1 MEARRISK
9 ARLVVVCLSL
19 VAVIGAMALLS
30 QAGMIVPDT
39 APAITGEAAS
49 YPVSA
54 DGYTHGSN
62 IGRTAS
68 DTSTSVTTADAFI
81 TALNK
86 NQDINLRNSI
96 TLSDTQAFSHT
107 GTYSATIYGN
117 GYTVTLT
124 GKQTSATGLTGNIA
138 NGSNIGGLVSTLTGK
153 VYDLNIALKSGT
165 SASYINVSGEKSMRL
180 GLIAGVITD
189 GGTVEN
195 CTVTIPSGS
204 VLAALSATGA
214 GESDGANTGAVAGNC
229 NGSMT
234 IKNVT
239 VTNNGKIIGALG
251 TSFTSLAYR
260 LGSGTAAMF
269 VAFIW
274 NDRTTYTQTMDN
286 LVAKGNGTIEGWCC
300 SVLGMTYASAKAI
313 TITNYYNQFTGTYSY
328 GSTSGG
334 IFGTGST
341 PLVSYT
347 LFKWKGSD
355 DSSKIVNYYNGPNT
369 DETKM
374 VTGFYAVPDASVEVN
389 TSEYTV
395 GFDPKASKVASSL
408 VVVKSGVVG
417 GERYVATIA
426 NVKATPYV
434 YTNNYAFSSDGR
446 TVIFRNLST
455 TASDWRDSNGNFAC
469 TINITKKTVDVTPVA
484 DVNKWESSYCT
495 TPVET
500 GAVANNG
507 EELERMIAQNV
518 PEIYLAD
525 DITDFVGFNTA
536 TYSGT
541 IYGNGHT
548 VYIVDGNANTTETVG
563 GLFGTLTGTIENV
576 RIVLYTSYTRSV
588 TSNKLATGLIAGSI
602 AGGTVDNVYVY
613 IPDGVTFGV
622 TGGGYEGYV
631 GAVAGVADG
640 TSYTIKNTTVDIDG
654 KMHLDGTYVY
664 MAGFVGKSA
673 TGSSAAT
680 ATYTNNILK
689 GDGSYSS
696 NTSNGT
702 EPIYLAATTVLF
714 QAGTGN
720 QQSTMNIDGFI
731 NAFKGG
737 TTNLKGGYSMYGV
750 LTKNDNGKTMIKWT
764 NNVSNVYDYDS
775 PWADINNK
783 GTEATGNNYIDVS
796 EKRATVSTTVES
808 STIKVTPYFP
818 AGDTDNLVLVA
829 GDGEESVPNLEYG
842 DCSSKADENN
852 ENYKVVTILKTA
864 ITAKS
869 TVTLTEALAYAE
881 KIEDL
886 NQWEHGYVADP
897 IAENEIP
904 SNYVGV
910 SSASGLKTA
919 IDNNSN
925 IVLTSDI
932 RNFRGFTHTK
942 EYSGILDGNGHT
954 VYIVAAGTAG
964 AQNVGGLVSVL
975 TGTIMNLRVVIA
987 SSVTLENSATFYAG
1001 GIAGKI
1007 KGSSAVVNNCAVIIK
1022 EGVTFKAAA
1031 STSGVGAIGGVAGGI
1046 SDSGTVVNIKNT
1058 TVELRGS
1065 DSALEISANYSFI
1078 GGMVGHINAGSLT
1091 FTNVIFKGTGA
1102 LNGTASGGEGVF
1114 TAGIGTIGG
1123 GASSVTLDG
1132 MITSFNGSV
1141 TTNKNFYC
1149 VAFVRNGSG
1158 SISPTV
1164 SNVYSHGAY
1173 RKNFGEDVYP
1183 SGTTAYEV
1191 TTTVT
1196 AISAA
1201 VKGESTPVTPY
1212 FPASDKEGKLYLVAG
1227 DGITPAGV
1235 VVYGTAPS
1243 TFAGDNDEYSE
1254 IKIVKTTITAGT
1266 TVTLTRPRVSAP
1278 TLTDDSKSLVYNG
1291 AGHTVN
1297 VNELTAGAGTI
1308 TLKEDQYTLTFAAVS
1323 EGALLDEYG
1332 KPLNAGI
1339 YSLTITLIGY
1349 FFETGGN
1356 TYDLEVIV
1364 GQLSVNVEID
1374 KQSKLYG
1381 EGDPKFTYSAS
1392 GVLEGDTLDITIYRN
1407 DPEANRN
1414 VGKYTINGT
1423 DNDTNY
1429 AVNFTNGGEE
1439 LFTIYPRPVIVTP
1452 LSGQGTIY
1460 GESDTGDLEYE
1471 VSGGAGTTDSALIGS
1486 DVLSGKL
1493 GREEGSDARSYA
1505 INLGTLTSENNS
1517 NYEITLASTTVYYVI
1532 SPRPLKYSVTLSGMQ
1547 SNEDGY
1553 FIYYGDFKNSM
1564 VTISPVTGN
1573 GYYAV
1578 VTDETVTVSAKFEK
1592 DGNDIAEVKDV
1603 GAYSVIGITAV
1614 FDAASGAKESNYTV
1628 TFAEEASFSVLP
1640 GQVTVNIDD
1649 KTKTYGDAAPAFTF
1663 TLSEGSEL
1671 AYGEEKDVLGVT
1683 LELKDGDGVNFGEYT
1698 ITGNW
1703 NNNPNYDVTFVDG
1716 KLTVNK
1722 RAITVTLKQNFSSV
1736 YGEPI
1741 VAPDISAITL
1751 TNGTLAGSLPVHN
1764 NLTEAGFSVTFNDN
1778 IKNAATYRGYISAEC
1793 ENVNYEVTWTE
1804 GRYTADYIVTQRPVK
1819 YVITVQNM
1827 HEGNYL
1833 YYGEFVESTHV
1844 TVRGPVTEADFYDDV
1859 ADGDSITV
1867 TPFYTYT
1874 SPSGTQTLADISAK
1888 VKNVGTYTVSGA
1900 ITYGTDTLESNYS
1913 VTVTVTPSQSFRI
1926 DKRHVTITIGN
1937 YTKVYGNKDPVF
1949 DWSIS
1954 DGETVYGEDAHEVID
1969 YSLSRDQGE
1978 NKGTYEIRAVMISSV
1993 NYDVAVVK
2001 GTLTVEPKPVTVTI
2015 TSATKTYGEADPDFK
2030 WTHTELANYEG
2041 TSVLGFTVTRAPGND
2056 VGEYA
2061 LGGTATNANYSVTVE
2076 KGSTLTINKLAVS
2089 FAVTNAQL
2097 PYNAY
2102 TVDNLPEPAGLGAD
2116 AQVSG
2121 TLPYGD
2127 RVSVTFTYNTDRME
2141 IVSLIAGDYLCIN
2154 TTVSF
2159 VKEDGSDANGNY
2171 TYSPITVI
2179 LKVVRSGLNV
2189 DLSEYA
2195 SEYNFDPASRIIL
2208 SLDGVRVKTQSG
2220 NIISAK
2226 LKAKITSSDGS
2237 TAYFTS
2243 DDNGK
2248 NIVISYVP
2256 SVSKSDKHVSLKF
2269 IVTASASGYDDST
2282 GEKIFT
2288 LNKADYDL
2296 NGITF
2301 ADKAAGYNGEA
2312 HEIAYTGTLPA
2323 GLTAEVTH
2331 TGDNVNYTEEGATY
2345 TLTFDLTGQE
2355 AGGTV
2360 YYSYNL
2366 PESRTAKLTIKRAS
2380 VVITVYPQTA
2390 VYDKTVPVPS
2400 AEEGKDYIITEG
2412 EIFGSDDLGI
2422 TLAITDADYAVGVY
2436 DLILSINN
2444 TNYILSANS
2453 STFSI
2458 KKRVVY
2464 VKLTD
2469 EYFLKTYG
2477 DADPDWNNAV
2487 SAVTVYPSG
2496 AETGMGLAGD
2506 DAVTAINIESVKRV
2520 AGENAAEYTVTVN
2533 CGESNYDVRSDLLSK
2548 FIIAPREITL
2558 ILDKSAF
2565 KSVYGEEMVMPS
2577 ADVHLSLKAGSALV
2591 GAEAGKNLSEAGFTV
2606 SFTGEFAA
2614 GGIAGYYGAGT
2625 YKDVVEA
2632 VASNGNYSAIFEGG
2646 SVADYTVTKR
2656 PVWITVTPVTV
2667 EYGDSGELK
2676 FKLSEIQPEKGGLA
2690 RDEAADDI
2698 GITLTREGGDRPNV
2712 GRYNIDCIV
2721 KENSNYDVSVMNSP
2735 EVVYEVTA
2743 REIKIII
2750 NDAEKTYDGKT
2761 PPVFTWEMAEGYT
2774 MAYKEDVSVLGV
2786 ALALEEGNGVNAGT
2800 YTISGTSSAGTNY
2813 LVVFENATFTVHKK
2827 QAVIDVSGVK
2837 VEYVYTGEPFRITEG
2852 ATHNNT
2858 DVESATSQLKYPD
2871 KEFLN
2876 VSDSNKYKITI
2887 GETDNFL
2894 AAEAT
2899 ITVTIAKATVVF
2911 DWSGVNGEYVYNGRE
2926 QTVTGVTINISDGT
2940 EIIYS
2945 NNTFT
2950 DVPAEGVLEVTVT
2963 VAENDNIL
2971 EASETRKVTVSRATI
2986 DMSGVSFD
2994 SAEYIFDATEKTV
3007 MVSGTLPWGIEGVNY
3022 AGNALTEV
3030 GTTEAVAKFVYNA
3043 NNFNTVENMVATLT
3057 VTPRPV
3063 AIEIT
3068 SASKV
3073 FGDEDPAYDFALA
3086 AEQPYEGTDTV
3097 ISLRP
3102 LDISIVRNEGENVGE
3117 YKLTATGNDSCYILE
3132 IAEEGVFTIVPREI
3146 VFAVSGTF
3154 ASEYDGKAKEVNVNE
3169 ALTVAGGSLAPVHAD
3184 IAAAG
3189 AVSVSFAEGVSITN
3203 AGLYE
3208 NAVILTLIGGNYAA
3222 TFEGTTENVV
3232 TADYT
3237 VTRRELTVKL
3247 LDQRLLKEESIDQ
3260 NAYEI
3265 TAGALV
3271 KGDTL
3276 GITILKGNELGVD
3289 RYELISEYANLNYD
3303 ITFETGTLVYAV
3315 RAVITAAEPEDFLY
3329 TGEPF
3334 SLDVTINS
3342 TAALVFYVNG
3352 EYSANSFVE
3361 PGHYVVTISASADD
3375 TYREPL
3381 NVTVI
3386 FNILAPEIK
3395 HEADGAEISV
3405 STDTGFY
3412 PEDSFEIIREQGRE
3426 NSTIAEM
3433 ISGEYTIVDGYV
3445 LNVSTEGGT
3454 VSLGDYLKNN
3464 YAGEEHVV
3472 RIKVPEQYAS
3482 DETVE
3487 CVIIRGGEASMETL
3501 DVRDGYI
3508 EITAADVEAV
3518 AFIAERE
3525 TLMAVI
3531 IIAAVMSA
3539 LLLAAIGYFI
3549 FRNKA
3554 Y

>member
-1 MEARRISK
+1 MKARRISR
-9 ARLVVVCLSL
+9 ARLAVVCLSL

-30 QAGMIVPDT
+30 QTGMIVPDT

-62 IGRTAS
+62 IGRAAS
-68 DTSTSVTTADAFI
+68 GTSVSTADAFM
-81 TALNK
+81 TALNG
-86 NQDINLRNSI
+86 NQSINLQSDI
-96 TLSDTQAFSHT
+96 TLSNTQAFSHS

-117 GYTVTLT
+117 GHTVTLT
-124 GKQTSATGLTGNIA
+124 GKQSTTSGITGNIA

-153 VYDLNIALKSGT
+153 VYDLNVELKSGT
-165 SASYINVSGEKSMRL
+165 SASYINVSGGKSMRL

-214 GESDGANTGAVAGNC
+214 DESDGANTGAIAGNC

-274 NDRTTYTQTMDN
+274 NDRTSYTQTMDN

-300 SVLGMTYASAKAI
+300 SALGMTYASAKAI

-426 NVKATPYV
+426 NVKSTPYV
-434 YTNNYAFSSDGR
+434 YPNNYAFSADGG

-455 TASDWRDSNGNFAC
+455 TASDWRNSNGNFAC

-518 PEIYLAD
+518 SEIYLAD

-548 VYIVDGNANTTETVG
+548 VYIVDGNANTTQTVG
-563 GLFGTLTGTIENV
+563 GLTGTLTGTV
-576 RIVLYTSYTRSV
+576 KDLRVVLYVSYERTAS
-588 TSNKLATGLIAGSI
+588 SNKLATGIIAGSLN
-602 AGGTVDNVYVY
+602 GGTVDNVYVY

-622 TGGGYEGYV
+622 KGSQEGYV

-783 GTEATGNNYIDVS
+783 GTDATGNNYIDVS

-808 STIKVTPYFP
+808 STVRVTPYFP

-829 GDGEESVPNLEYG
+829 GNGTETVPKLEYG
-842 DCSSKADENN
+842 EYESKEDG
-852 ENYKVVTILKTA
+852 NYKVVTIPKTA

-869 TVTLTEALAYAE
+869 TVTLTEVITPATP
-881 KIEDL
+881 IDDL
-886 NQWEHGYVADP
+886 NQWEHGYV
-897 IAENEIP
+897 
-904 SNYVGV
+904 
-910 SSASGLKTA
+910 SGTGSTGTA
-919 IDNNSN
+919 VAKGSELVKAINAGGD
-925 IVLTSDI
+925 IYLTGDI
-932 RNFRGFTHTK
+932 RDFVGFSHTK
-942 EYSGILDGNGHT
+942 TYSGTLDGNGHT
-954 VYIVAAGTAG
+954 IYIVKARAASG
-964 AQNVGGLVSVL
+964 NNIGGLVSTL
-975 TGTIMNLRVVIA
+975 SGTIKNVRIVVMA
-987 SSVTLENSATFYAG
+987 GVDLPSTGYVGAVAGALSGDAQVNNVSVIINSGVSLISTKSGDNVGGAG
-1001 GIAGKI
+1001 GIAGGLI
-1007 KGSSAVVNNCAVIIK
+1007 
-1022 EGVTFKAAA
+1022 
-1031 STSGVGAIGGVAGGI
+1031 SGA
-1046 SDSGTVVNIKNT
+1046 GTVTISNS
-1058 TVELRGS
+1058 TVELNGELN
-1065 DSALEISANYSFI
+1065 ATAKWTFI
-1078 GGMVGHINAGSLT
+1078 GGFVGHLNGGNIN
-1091 FTNVIFKGTGA
+1091 FTDVIFKGAGA
-1102 LNGTASGGEGVF
+1102 LNGTATGGEGVH
-1114 TAGIGTIGG
+1114 TAAVAVVGG
-1123 GASSVTLDG
+1123 GVKAVTLDG
-1132 MITSFNGSV
+1132 LINAFTGDKTSNKSAYAIT
-1141 TTNKNFYC
+1141 
-1149 VAFVRNGSG
+1149 FVRNGSSVVTP
-1158 SISPTV
+1158 SINHVYTYGGNFSNEGGMTYGTPVDV
-1164 SNVYSHGAY
+1164 SQVKSEI
-1173 RKNFGEDVYP
+1173 K
-1183 SGTTAYEV
+1183 
-1191 TTTVT
+1191 TTVDGET
-1196 AISAA
+1196 VPVAA
-1201 VKGESTPVTPY
+1201 Y
-1212 FPASDKEGKLYLVAG
+1212 FPASAGIDNLVLVAG
-1227 DGITPAGV
+1227 DGMTAAGTV
-1235 VVYGTAPS
+1235 MYGTAVIS
-1243 TFAGDNDEYSE
+1243 SVAGASGEYSV
-1254 IKIVKTTITAGT
+1254 ITIAKDDVSPKTTVI
-1266 TVTLTRPRVSAP
+1266 LTRPKVADP
-1278 TLTDDSKSLVYNG
+1278 TLTDDSESLVYNG
-1291 AGHTVN
+1291 AGQTVT
-1297 VNELTAGAGTI
+1297 VNELTAGDGTI
-1308 TLKEDQYTLTFAAVS
+1308 TLTEDQYTLTFAAVS
-1323 EGALLDEYG
+1323 EGALLDGDG
-1332 KPLNAGI
+1332 KPLNAGT
-1339 YSLTITLIGY
+1339 YTLTVTLKGY
-1349 FFETGGN
+1349 FFVSGGN
-1356 TYDLEVIV
+1356 TYDLEVTV

-1374 KQSKLYG
+1374 EQSKLYG
-1381 EGDPKFTYSAS
+1381 EDDPVLTFTVTGSLAQGDDREDL
-1392 GVLEGDTLDITIYRN
+1392 GVTLMRGEGDTVGTYAITGGS
-1407 DPEANRN
+1407 AS
-1414 VGKYTINGT
+1414 V
-1423 DNDTNY
+1423 NY
-1429 AVNFTNGGEE
+1429 AVNFTNGGEA
-1439 LFTIYPRPVIVTP
+1439 LFTIAPRPVIVTP

-1471 VSGGAGTTDSALIGS
+1471 VSGGAGTTGSALIGS

-1517 NYEITLASTTVYYVI
+1517 NYEITLASTPVYYVI

-1564 VTISPVTGN
+1564 VTISPVTGD

-1578 VTDETVTVSAKFEK
+1578 VAGETVTVSAKFKK

-1628 TFAEEASFSVLP
+1628 TFAEEAAFSVLP
-1640 GQVTVNIDD
+1640 GQVTVNIDN

-1663 TLSEGSEL
+1663 TFDETEL
-1671 AYGEEKDVLGVT
+1671 QYSDTKDALGVT
-1683 LELKDGDGVNFGEYT
+1683 LELKDGDDGVNFGEYT

-1703 NNNPNYDVTFVDG
+1703 NNPNYDVTFVDG

-1778 IKNAATYRGYISAEC
+1778 IEDAATYSGYISAEC

-1804 GRYTADYIVTQRPVK
+1804 GRYTADYIVTPRPVK

-1827 HEGNYL
+1827 REGNYL
-1833 YYGEFVESTHV
+1833 YYGEFDESRNISV
-1844 TVRGPVTEADFYDDV
+1844 TGPIEEDGFYLVV
-1859 ADGDSITV
+1859 ASESITV
-1867 TPFYTYT
+1867 KPSYSYTAPGGETQPF
-1874 SPSGTQTLADISAK
+1874 ADIIDA

-1937 YTKVYGNKDPVF
+1937 YTKVYGDKDPVF

-1954 DGETVYGEDAHEVID
+1954 DGETVYGEDAHEVIA

-2015 TSATKTYGEADPDFK
+2015 TSATKTYGEVDPEFK
-2030 WTHTELANYEG
+2030 WEHTELANYEG
-2041 TSVLGFTVTRAPGND
+2041 TSVLGFTVTREKGED
-2056 VGEYA
+2056 VKEGGYA
-2061 LGGTATNANYSVTVE
+2061 LSGKATNANYSVTVE
-2076 KGSTLTINKLAVS
+2076 KGSVLTIDKLAVS

-2097 PYNAY
+2097 PYNTY
-2102 TVDNLPEPAGLGAD
+2102 TVDTLPEPAGLGAD
-2116 AQVSG
+2116 AKVSG

-2127 RVSVTFTYNTDRME
+2127 KANVVFDYKIDAAT
-2141 IVSLIAGDYLCIN
+2141 IVSLIAGDYLYID

-2179 LKVVRSGLNV
+2179 LKVVSSGLNV
-2189 DLSEYA
+2189 DLSGYA
-2195 SEYNFDPASRIIL
+2195 SEYDFNPASGIIL
-2208 SLDGVRVKTQSG
+2208 SLDEVSVKTQSG
-2220 NIISAK
+2220 NIISAE
-2226 LKAKITSSDGS
+2226 LEAKITSADGS
-2237 TAYFTS
+2237 TEYFTP
-2243 DDNGK
+2243 DEKG

-2256 SVSKSDKHVSLKF
+2256 SVSKSDKYVSLKF

-2288 LNKADYDL
+2288 LNKANYDL
-2296 NGITF
+2296 KGIAFEDLTET
-2301 ADKAAGYNGEA
+2301 YNGEA

-2323 GLTAEVTH
+2323 GLTASVSYA
-2331 TGDNVNYTEEGATY
+2331 GDNVNYSGTDVTA

-2366 PESRTAKLTIKRAS
+2366 PESRTAKLTIERAS

-2458 KKRVVY
+2458 EKRVVY

-2506 DAVTAINIESVKRV
+2506 DAVTAINIESVSRV

-2533 CGESNYDVRSDLLSK
+2533 CGESNYDVRSDLLSQ
-2548 FIIAPREITL
+2548 FIIAPREITV
-2558 ILDKSAF
+2558 ILDKPAF
-2565 KSVYGEEMVMPS
+2565 VSVYGEALISPS
-2577 ADVHLSLKAGSALV
+2577 ADTHLKLKAGSALV
-2591 GAEAGKNLSEAGFTV
+2591 GDESGKKLSEAGFKV
-2606 SFTGEFAA
+2606 EFDGELAEGNVTG
-2614 GGIAGYYGAGT
+2614 GYYPAKT
-2625 YKDVVEA
+2625 YADA
-2632 VASNGNYSAIFEGG
+2632 VMATCSNGNYSVIFEGG

-2676 FKLSEIQPEKGGLA
+2676 FELSGIQPEKGGLA

-2698 GITLTREGGDRPNV
+2698 GITLTREGGDRPDV
-2712 GRYNIDCIV
+2712 GKYNIDCMV
-2721 KENSNYDVSVMNSP
+2721 EENSNYDVSVMNSP

-2800 YTISGTSSAGTNY
+2800 YTISGTSSALGNY
-2813 LVVFENATFTVHKK
+2813 VVIFENATFTVHKK
-2827 QAVIDVSGVK
+2827 QAVIDVGGV
-2837 VEYVYTGEPFRITEG
+2837 VTEYVYTGEPFRITEG

-2911 DWSGVNGEYVYNGRE
+2911 DWSGVNGEYVYNGSE

-2994 SAEYIFDATEKTV
+2994 SAEYIFDATEKALT
-3007 MVSGTLPWGIEGVNY
+3007 VSGTLPWGIEGVSY

-3030 GTTEAVAKFVYNA
+3030 GTTEAVAKFIYND
-3043 NNFNTVENMVATLT
+3043 NNFNTVENMTATLT
-3057 VTPRPV
+3057 ITPRPV

-3073 FGDEDPAYDFALA
+3073 FGDEDPVFGYALA
-3086 AEQPYEGTDTV
+3086 AEQLYEGTDTV

-3117 YKLTATGNDSCYILE
+3117 YKLTATGNDACYILE

-3184 IAAAG
+3184 IASSG
-3189 AVSVSFAEGVSITN
+3189 AVSVSVAEGVSIID
-3203 AGLYE
+3203 ADVYE
-3208 NAVILTLIGGNYAA
+3208 NAIVFTLIGGNYAA
-3222 TFEGTTENVV
+3222 SFEGVAESVM

-3342 TAALVFYVNG
+3342 TASLVFYVNG

-3361 PGHYVVTISASADD
+3361 PGHYVVTISAAADD

-3395 HEADGAEISV
+3395 HEEDGAEISV
-3405 STDTGFY
+3405 STETGFY
-3412 PEDSFEIIREQGRE
+3412 PEDSFDIIREQGRE

-3445 LNVSTEGGT
+3445 LNVSTGGET

-3501 DVRDGYI
+3501 DVKDGYI

>member
-1 MEARRISK
+1 MSNTGKSYGKKI
-9 ARLVVVCLSL
+9 VF
-19 VAVIGAMALLS
+19 AVITLALLCYLALAANVVAPINERETALAAATDGIVHGAVSS
-30 QAGMIVPDT
+30 QTTSGT
-39 APAITGEAAS
+39 AIANSTDFYNNIINGAQNGTYYLTS
-49 YPVSA
+49 DFTL
-54 DGYTHGSN
+54 DGSHMF
-62 IGRTAS
+62 RH
-68 DTSTSVTTADAFI
+68 TSTFSG
-81 TALNK
+81 
-86 NQDINLRNSI
+86 
-96 TLSDTQAFSHT
+96 TL
-107 GTYSATIYGN
+107 YGN
-117 GYTVTLT
+117 GHTITVLSGYNAARKAEKNGILFSQVSGTVRDLT
-124 GKQTSATGLTGNIA
+124 VVLG
-138 NGSNIGGLVSTLTGK
+138 NGSTEQRIDIGDGNTG
-153 VYDLNIALKSGT
+153 Y
-165 SASYINVSGEKSMRL
+165 Y
-180 GLIAGVITD
+180 GVITGALA
-189 GGTVEN
+189 GGTISNCRVVIQSNVVFHAATQSGGDQSVGIGGIAGEVWNSKSQILNCTVEN
-195 CTVTIPSGS
+195 YGAIDCTTYSGNYTTYNGRSGYAGHIAGIFWLSGS
-204 VLAALSATGA
+204 DTATLQNLIVRG
-214 GESDGANTGAVAGNC
+214 DGRIHANGVGVVGC
-229 NGSMT
+229 GSNGGR
-234 IKNVT
+234 
-239 VTNNGKIIGALG
+239 NGL
-251 TSFTSLAYR
+251 
-260 LGSGTAAMF
+260 
-269 VAFIW
+269 
-274 NDRTTYTQTMDN
+274 N
-286 LVAKGNGTIEGWCC
+286 
-300 SVLGMTYASAKAI
+300 
-313 TITNYYNQFTGTYSY
+313 ITNYLNDFSGSKADAAWSSDAIFFYSY
-328 GSTSGG
+328 GSNRTIYNYYSTSGA
-334 IFGTGST
+334 TST
-341 PLVSYT
+341 SWSWSDTDAAENGRLT
-347 LFKWKGSD
+347 LSSGYNIYFDATSD
-355 DSSKIVNYYNGPNT
+355 VNNAVAFVYNGS
-369 DETKM
+369 
-374 VTGFYAVPDASVEVN
+374 Y
-389 TSEYTV
+389 
-395 GFDPKASKVASSL
+395 
-408 VVVKSGVVG
+408 
-417 GERYVATIA
+417 
-426 NVKATPYV
+426 NV
-434 YTNNYAFSSDGR
+434 
-446 TVIFRNLST
+446 
-455 TASDWRDSNGNFAC
+455 
-469 TINITKKTVDVTPVA
+469 ITKKLYFQPANSSTKYYPAYRDGNTEVFKGLPSATSTYNATLGTFAFDTVEPPVGKL
-484 DVNKWESSYCT
+484 NKWESGYCT

-525 DITDFVGFNTA
+525 DITDFVGFNTE

-783 GTEATGNNYIDVS
+783 GTDATGNNYIDVS

-808 STIKVTPYFP
+808 STVRVTPYFP

-829 GDGEESVPNLEYG
+829 GNGTETVPKLEYG
-842 DCSSKADENN
+842 EYESKEDG
-852 ENYKVVTILKTA
+852 NYKVVTIPKTA

-869 TVTLTEALAYAE
+869 TVTLTEVITPATP
-881 KIEDL
+881 IDDL
-886 NQWEHGYVADP
+886 NQWEHGYV
-897 IAENEIP
+897 
-904 SNYVGV
+904 
-910 SSASGLKTA
+910 SGTGSTGTA
-919 IDNNSN
+919 VAKGSELVKAINAGGD
-925 IVLTSDI
+925 IYLTGDI
-932 RNFRGFTHTK
+932 RDFVGFSHTK
-942 EYSGILDGNGHT
+942 TYSGTLDGNGHT
-954 VYIVAAGTAG
+954 IYIVKARAASG
-964 AQNVGGLVSVL
+964 NNIGGLVSTL
-975 TGTIMNLRVVIA
+975 SGTIKNVRIVVMA
-987 SSVTLENSATFYAG
+987 GVDLPSTGYVGAVAGALSGDAQVNNVSVIINSGVSLISTKSGDNVGGAG
-1001 GIAGKI
+1001 GIAGGLI
-1007 KGSSAVVNNCAVIIK
+1007 
-1022 EGVTFKAAA
+1022 
-1031 STSGVGAIGGVAGGI
+1031 SGA
-1046 SDSGTVVNIKNT
+1046 GTVTISNS
-1058 TVELRGS
+1058 TVELNGELN
-1065 DSALEISANYSFI
+1065 ATAKWTFI
-1078 GGMVGHINAGSLT
+1078 GGFVGHLNGGNIN
-1091 FTNVIFKGTGA
+1091 FTDVIFKGAGA
-1102 LNGTASGGEGVF
+1102 LNGTAKGGEGVH
-1114 TAGIGTIGG
+1114 TAAVAVVGG
-1123 GASSVTLDG
+1123 GVKAVTLDG
-1132 MITSFNGSV
+1132 LINAFTGDKTSNKSAYAIT
-1141 TTNKNFYC
+1141 
-1149 VAFVRNGSG
+1149 FVRNGSSVVTP
-1158 SISPTV
+1158 SINHVYTYGGNFSNEGGMTYGTPVDV
-1164 SNVYSHGAY
+1164 SQVKSEI
-1173 RKNFGEDVYP
+1173 K
-1183 SGTTAYEV
+1183 
-1191 TTTVT
+1191 TTVD
-1196 AISAA
+1196 
-1201 VKGESTPVTPY
+1201 GETVPVIPY
-1212 FPASDKEGKLYLVAG
+1212 FPVSAGTGNLVLVAG
-1227 DGITPAGV
+1227 DGQTVAGILMYGNIVSTADEANGKYSVITIAKDDVSP
-1235 VVYGTAPS
+1235 
-1243 TFAGDNDEYSE
+1243 
-1254 IKIVKTTITAGT
+1254 KTTVI
-1266 TVTLTRPRVSAP
+1266 LTRPKVADP

-1291 AGHTVN
+1291 AGQTVT
-1297 VNELTAGAGTI
+1297 VNELTAGDGKI

-1323 EGALLDEYG
+1323 EGALLDGDG
-1332 KPLNAGI
+1332 KPLNAGT
-1339 YSLTITLIGY
+1339 YTLTVTLKGY
-1349 FFETGGN
+1349 FFVSGEN
-1356 TYDLEVIV
+1356 TYDLEVTV
-1364 GQLSVNVEID
+1364 GQLSVNVEIN

-1381 EGDPKFTYSAS
+1381 EDDPVLTFTVTGSLAQGDDREDLEVTLMR
-1392 GVLEGDTLDITIYRN
+1392 GEGDTVGTYAITG
-1407 DPEANRN
+1407 ESAS
-1414 VGKYTINGT
+1414 V
-1423 DNDTNY
+1423 NY
-1429 AVNFTNGGEE
+1429 KVNFTNGGKA
-1439 LFTIYPRPVIVTP
+1439 LFTIDPRPVIVTP

-1471 VSGGAGTTDSALIGS
+1471 VSGGAGTTGSALIGS

-1517 NYEITLASTTVYYVI
+1517 NYEITLSSTAVYYVI

-1564 VTISPVTGN
+1564 VTISPVTGD

-1578 VTDETVTVSAKFEK
+1578 VADETVTVSAKFEK

-1628 TFAEEASFSVLP
+1628 TFAEEAAFSVLP
-1640 GQVTVNIDD
+1640 GQVTVNIDN

-1671 AYGEEKDVLGVT
+1671 AYGEEEDVLGVT
-1683 LELKDGDGVNFGEYT
+1683 LELKDGDDGVNFGEYT

-1703 NNNPNYDVTFVDG
+1703 NNPNYDVTFVDG

-1778 IKNAATYRGYISAEC
+1778 IEDAATYSGYISAKC

-1804 GRYTADYIVTQRPVK
+1804 GRYTADYIVTPRPVK

-1844 TVRGPVTEADFYDDV
+1844 TVSGPVTEADFYDDV

-1937 YTKVYGNKDPVF
+1937 YTKVYGDKDPVF

-1954 DGETVYGEDAHEVID
+1954 DGETVYGEDAHDVIE

-2001 GTLTVEPKPVTVTI
+2001 GKLTVEPKPVTVTI
-2015 TSATKTYGEADPDFK
+2015 TSATKTYGEADPEFK

-2102 TVDNLPEPAGLGAD
+2102 TADNLPEPAGLGAD
-2116 AQVSG
+2116 AKVSG

-2127 RVSVTFTYNTDRME
+2127 KANVVFDYKIDAAT
-2141 IVSLIAGDYLCIN
+2141 IVSLIAGDYLYID

-2159 VKEDGSDANGNY
+2159 VKEDGSDASGNY

-2179 LKVVRSGLNV
+2179 LKVVSSGLNV
-2189 DLSEYA
+2189 DLSGYY
-2195 SEYNFDPASRIIL
+2195 SEYDFDPASGIIL
-2208 SLDGVRVKTQSG
+2208 SLDEVSVKTQSG
-2220 NIISAK
+2220 NIISAE
-2226 LKAKITSSDGS
+2226 LEAKITSSDGS
-2237 TAYFTS
+2237 TEYFTP
-2243 DDNGK
+2243 DEKG

-2256 SVSKSDKHVSLKF
+2256 SVSKSDKYVSLKF

-2288 LNKADYDL
+2288 LNKANYDL
-2296 NGITF
+2296 KGIAFEDLTET
-2301 ADKAAGYNGEA
+2301 YNGEA

-2323 GLTAEVTH
+2323 GLTASVSYA
-2331 TGDNVNYTEEGATY
+2331 GDNVNYSGRDVTA

-2366 PESRTAKLTIKRAS
+2366 PESRTAKLTIERAS

-2422 TLAITDADYAVGVY
+2422 TLAITDANYAVGDY

-2453 STFSI
+2453 SKFSI
-2458 KKRVVY
+2458 EKRVVY

-2469 EYFLKTYG
+2469 EYFFKTYG

-2506 DAVTAINIESVKRV
+2506 DAVTAINIESVSRV
-2520 AGENAAEYTVTVN
+2520 AGENAAAYTVTVN
-2533 CGESNYDVRSDLLSK
+2533 CGESNYDVRSDLLSR

-2690 RDEAADDI
+2690 RGEAADDI
-2698 GITLTREGGDRPNV
+2698 GITLTREGGDRPDV
-2712 GRYNIDCIV
+2712 GKYNIDCIV
-2721 KENSNYDVSVMNSP
+2721 EENSNYDVSVMNSP

-2800 YTISGTSSAGTNY
+2800 YTISGTAPTTGNY
-2813 LVVFENATFTVHKK
+2813 KVVFVNGTLTVKKK
-2827 QAVIDVSGVK
+2827 QASIDVSGV
-2837 VEYVYTGEPFRITEG
+2837 VTEYVYTGKTFRITEG

-2858 DVESATSQLKYPD
+2858 DVESETSQLKYPD

-2911 DWSGVNGEYVYNGRE
+2911 DWSGVNGEYVYNGSE

-2994 SAEYIFDATEKTV
+2994 SAEYIFDATEKALT
-3007 MVSGTLPWGIEGVNY
+3007 VSGTLPWGIEGVSY

-3030 GTTEAVAKFVYNA
+3030 GTTEAVAKFIYND
-3043 NNFNTVENMVATLT
+3043 NNFNTVENMTATLT
-3057 VTPRPV
+3057 IIPRTV
-3063 AIEIT
+3063 AVVLESGSKEFG
-3068 SASKV
+3068 SADPV
-3073 FGDEDPAYDFALA
+3073 FGYALA

-3117 YKLTATGNDSCYILE
+3117 YKLTATGNDACYILE

-3169 ALTVAGGSLAPVHAD
+3169 ALTVASGSLAPVHAD
-3184 IAAAG
+3184 IASSG
-3189 AVSVSFAEGVSITN
+3189 AVSVSVAEGVSIID
-3203 AGLYE
+3203 ADVYE
-3208 NAVILTLIGGNYAA
+3208 NAIVFSIIGGNYAA
-3222 TFEGTTENVV
+3222 SFEGVAESVM

-3237 VTRRELTVKL
+3237 VTRREITVKL

-3342 TAALVFYVNG
+3342 TASLVFYVNG

-3405 STDTGFY
+3405 STETGFY
-3412 PEDSFEIIREQGRE
+3412 PEDSFDIIREQGRE

-3464 YAGEEHVV
+3464 YAGEEYVV

-3501 DVRDGYI
+3501 DVKDGYI

>member
-1 MEARRISK
+1 MSNTGKSYGKKI
-9 ARLVVVCLSL
+9 VF
-19 VAVIGAMALLS
+19 AVITLALLCYLALAANVVAPINERETALAAATDGIVHGAVSS
-30 QAGMIVPDT
+30 QTTSGTAIANSTDFYNNIINGAQNGTYYLTSDFTLDGSHMFGHKSTFSGTLYGNGHTITVLSGYNAARKTEKNGILFSQVSGTVRDLTVVLGNGSTAQRIDIGDGNTGYYGVITGALAGGTISNCRVVIQSNVVFHAATQSSGTQNVGIGGIAGEVWNSASKILNCTVENYGAIDCTTYSGNYTTYNGRSGYAGHIAGIFWLSGSDT
-39 APAITGEAAS
+39 ATLQNIIVRGNGRIHANG
-49 YPVSA
+49 V
-54 DGYTHGSN
+54 GVVGCGSN
-62 IGRTAS
+62 GGYNDLDITNYLNDFSGSYEYNGAGAAWAS
-68 DTSTSVTTADAFI
+68 DAIFFYSSGSNRTIYNYYSTSGATSTSWSYSTDA
-81 TALNK
+81 AESGRL
-86 NQDINLRNSI
+86 
-96 TLSDTQAFSHT
+96 TLSSGYNIYFDATSDVNNAVAFVYNGSYDVIT
-107 GTYSATIYGN
+107 KKLYFQPANSSTKYYPAYRDGNTEVFKGLPSATSTYSAT
-117 GYTVTLT
+117 L
-124 GKQTSATGLTGNIA
+124 
-138 NGSNIGGLVSTLTGK
+138 
-153 VYDLNIALKSGT
+153 GT
-165 SASYINVSGEKSMRL
+165 FAF
-180 GLIAGVITD
+180 D
-189 GGTVEN
+189 TVEPP
-195 CTVTIPSGS
+195 V
-204 VLAALSATGA
+204 
-214 GESDGANTGAVAGNC
+214 
-229 NGSMT
+229 
-234 IKNVT
+234 
-239 VTNNGKIIGALG
+239 GKL
-251 TSFTSLAYR
+251 
-260 LGSGTAAMF
+260 
-269 VAFIW
+269 
-274 NDRTTYTQTMDN
+274 
-286 LVAKGNGTIEGWCC
+286 
-300 SVLGMTYASAKAI
+300 
-313 TITNYYNQFTGTYSY
+313 
-328 GSTSGG
+328 
-334 IFGTGST
+334 
-341 PLVSYT
+341 
-347 LFKWKGSD
+347 
-355 DSSKIVNYYNGPNT
+355 
-369 DETKM
+369 
-374 VTGFYAVPDASVEVN
+374 
-389 TSEYTV
+389 
-395 GFDPKASKVASSL
+395 
-408 VVVKSGVVG
+408 
-417 GERYVATIA
+417 
-426 NVKATPYV
+426 
-434 YTNNYAFSSDGR
+434 
-446 TVIFRNLST
+446 
-455 TASDWRDSNGNFAC
+455 
-469 TINITKKTVDVTPVA
+469 
-484 DVNKWESSYCT
+484 NKWESGYCT

-518 PEIYLAD
+518 SEIYLAD

-548 VYIVDGNANTTETVG
+548 VYIVDGNANTTQTVG
-563 GLFGTLTGTIENV
+563 GLTGTLTGTV
-576 RIVLYTSYTRSV
+576 KDLRVVLYVSYERTAS
-588 TSNKLATGLIAGSI
+588 SNKLATGIIAGSLN
-602 AGGTVDNVYVY
+602 GGTVDNVYVY

-622 TGGGYEGYV
+622 KGSQEGYV

-783 GTEATGNNYIDVS
+783 GTDATGNNYIDVS

-808 STIKVTPYFP
+808 STVRVTPYFP

-829 GDGEESVPNLEYG
+829 GNGTETVPKLEYG
-842 DCSSKADENN
+842 EYESKEDG
-852 ENYKVVTILKTA
+852 NYKVVTIPKTA

-869 TVTLTEALAYAE
+869 TVTLTEVITPATP
-881 KIEDL
+881 IDDL
-886 NQWEHGYVADP
+886 NQWEHGYV
-897 IAENEIP
+897 
-904 SNYVGV
+904 
-910 SSASGLKTA
+910 SGTGSTGTA
-919 IDNNSN
+919 VAKGSELVKAINAGGD
-925 IVLTSDI
+925 IYLTGDI
-932 RNFRGFTHTK
+932 RDFVGFSHTK
-942 EYSGILDGNGHT
+942 TYSGTLDGNGHT
-954 VYIVAAGTAG
+954 IYIVKARAASG
-964 AQNVGGLVSVL
+964 NNIGGLVSTL
-975 TGTIMNLRVVIA
+975 SGTIKNVRIVVMA
-987 SSVTLENSATFYAG
+987 GVDLPSTGYVGAVAGALSGDAQVNNVSVIINSGVSLISTKSGDNVGGAG
-1001 GIAGKI
+1001 GIAGGLI
-1007 KGSSAVVNNCAVIIK
+1007 
-1022 EGVTFKAAA
+1022 
-1031 STSGVGAIGGVAGGI
+1031 SGA
-1046 SDSGTVVNIKNT
+1046 GTVAISNS
-1058 TVELRGS
+1058 TVELNGELN
-1065 DSALEISANYSFI
+1065 ATAKWTFI
-1078 GGMVGHINAGSLT
+1078 GGFVGHLNGGNIN

-1102 LNGTASGGEGVF
+1102 LNGTAKGGEGVH
-1114 TAGIGTIGG
+1114 TAAVAVVGG
-1123 GASSVTLDG
+1123 GVKAVTLDG
-1132 MITSFNGSV
+1132 LINAFTGDKTSNKSAYAIT
-1141 TTNKNFYC
+1141 
-1149 VAFVRNGSG
+1149 FVRNGSNVATPTISHVYTYGGNFSNEG
-1158 SISPTV
+1158 SMD
-1164 SNVYSHGAY
+1164 
-1173 RKNFGEDVYP
+1173 FG
-1183 SGTTAYEV
+1183 
-1191 TTTVT
+1191 
-1196 AISAA
+1196 
-1201 VKGESTPVTPY
+1201 TPVDVSKIKAEIKTVVDGETVPVIPY
-1212 FPASDKEGKLYLVAG
+1212 FPVSAGTGNLVLVAG
-1227 DGITPAGV
+1227 DGQTVAGILMYGNIVSTADVANGKYSVITIAKDDVSPKA
-1235 VVYGTAPS
+1235 
-1243 TFAGDNDEYSE
+1243 
-1254 IKIVKTTITAGT
+1254 
-1266 TVTLTRPRVSAP
+1266 TVILTRPKVAAP

-1291 AGHTVN
+1291 AGQTVT
-1297 VNELTAGAGTI
+1297 VNELTAGDGKI

-1323 EGALLDEYG
+1323 EGALLDRDG
-1332 KPLNAGI
+1332 KPLNAGT
-1339 YSLTITLIGY
+1339 YTLTVTLKGY
-1349 FFETGGN
+1349 FFVSGGN
-1356 TYDLEVIV
+1356 TYDLEVTV
-1364 GQLSVNVEID
+1364 GQLSVNVEINE
-1374 KQSKLYG
+1374 QSKLYG
-1381 EGDPKFTYSAS
+1381 EDDPVLTFTVTGSLAQGDDREDLEVTLTREEGYTVGSYAITGGSAS
-1392 GVLEGDTLDITIYRN
+1392 V
-1407 DPEANRN
+1407 
-1414 VGKYTINGT
+1414 
-1423 DNDTNY
+1423 NY
-1429 AVNFTNGGEE
+1429 AVNFTNGGEA
-1439 LFTIYPRPVIVTP
+1439 LFTIDPRPVIVTP
-1452 LSGQGTIY
+1452 LSGQGHIY

-1471 VSGGAGTTDSALIGS
+1471 VSGGAGTTGSALIGS

-1493 GREEGSDARSYA
+1493 GREEGSDARNYA

-1517 NYEITLASTTVYYVI
+1517 NYGITLASTPVYYVI

-1564 VTISPVTGN
+1564 VTISPVTGD

-1578 VTDETVTVSAKFEK
+1578 VAGETVTVSAKFEK

-1628 TFAEEASFSVLP
+1628 TFAEEAAFSVLP

-1722 RAITVTLKQNFSSV
+1722 REITVTLKQNFSSV
-1736 YGEPI
+1736 YGEQI
-1741 VAPDISAITL
+1741 VAPDISAL
-1751 TNGTLAGSLPVHN
+1751 TLAGGSLAPKLPAHAN
-1764 NLTEAGFSVTFNDN
+1764 FTEADFSVTFNDN
-1778 IKNAATYRGYISAEC
+1778 IKNAATYRGYISAKC
-1793 ENVNYEVTWTE
+1793 ENDNYEVTWTE
-1804 GRYTADYIVTQRPVK
+1804 GRYTADYIVTPRPVK

-1827 HEGNYL
+1827 REGNYL
-1833 YYGEFVESTHV
+1833 YYGEFDKSANVKVS
-1844 TVRGPVTEADFYDDV
+1844 GPVTTEAGLYDV
-1859 ADGDSITV
+1859 ARGDSITV

-1874 SPSGTQTLADISAK
+1874 SPSGTQTLADISAE

-1900 ITYGTDTLESNYS
+1900 ITYGTDTLESNYD

-1937 YTKVYGNKDPVF
+1937 YTKVYGDKDPVF

-1954 DGETVYGEDAHEVID
+1954 DGETVYGEVAHDVID

-1993 NYDVAVVK
+1993 NYDVAVVE

-2015 TSATKTYGEADPDFK
+2015 TSATKTYGEADPEFK
-2030 WTHTELANYEG
+2030 WEHTELANYEG

-2061 LGGTATNANYSVTVE
+2061 LGGTATNANYDVTVE
-2076 KGSTLTINKLAVS
+2076 EGSTLTINKLAVS

-2102 TVDNLPEPAGLGAD
+2102 TADNLPEPAGLGAD
-2116 AQVSG
+2116 AKVSG

-2127 RVSVTFTYNTDRME
+2127 KANVVFDYNEKAAT
-2141 IVSLIAGDYLCIN
+2141 IVAQIAGDYFYID

-2179 LKVVRSGLNV
+2179 LKVVSSRLNV
-2189 DLSEYA
+2189 DLSGYA
-2195 SEYNFDPASRIIL
+2195 SEYYFDPASGIIL
-2208 SLDGVRVKTQSG
+2208 SLDKVIVKTQSG
-2220 NIISAK
+2220 NIISAEE
-2226 LKAKITSSDGS
+2226 LEELEAKITSADGS
-2237 TAYFTS
+2237 TAYFTP
-2243 DDNGK
+2243 DENG

-2256 SVSKSDKHVSLKF
+2256 SVSKSDKYVSLKF
-2269 IVTASASGYDDST
+2269 IVTASEKGYDDST

-2288 LNKADYDL
+2288 LNKANYDL
-2296 NGITF
+2296 TGIEFEDLTET
-2301 ADKAAGYNGEA
+2301 YNGEA

-2323 GLTAEVTH
+2323 GLTASVSYD
-2331 TGDNVNYTEEGATY
+2331 GDNVNYSGRDVTA

-2422 TLAITDADYAVGVY
+2422 TLAITDADYAVGDY

-2458 KKRVVY
+2458 EKRVVY

-2469 EYFLKTYG
+2469 EYFFKTYG

-2506 DAVTAINIESVKRV
+2506 DAVTAINIESVSRE

-2533 CGESNYDVRSDLLSK
+2533 CGESNYDVRSDLLSR
-2548 FIIAPREITL
+2548 FIIAPREITV
-2558 ILDKSAF
+2558 ILDKPAF
-2565 KSVYGEEMVMPS
+2565 VSVYGEALISPS
-2577 ADVHLSLKAGSALV
+2577 ADTHLKLKAGFALV
-2591 GAEAGKNLSEAGFTV
+2591 GDESGKKLSEAGFKV
-2606 SFTGEFAA
+2606 EFDGELAEGNVTG
-2614 GGIAGYYGAGT
+2614 GYYPAKT
-2625 YKDVVEA
+2625 YADA
-2632 VASNGNYSAIFEGG
+2632 VMATCSNGNYSVIFEGG

-2667 EYGDSGELK
+2667 EYGDSGELA

-2698 GITLTREGGDRPNV
+2698 GITLTREGGDRPDV
-2712 GRYNIDCIV
+2712 GKYNIDCIV
-2721 KENSNYDVSVMNSP
+2721 EENSNYEVSVMNSP

-2750 NDAEKTYDGKT
+2750 NDAEKTYGDET
-2761 PPVFTWEMAEGYT
+2761 PVFTWEMAEGYT

-2800 YTISGTSSAGTNY
+2800 YTISGTSSALGNY
-2813 LVVFENATFTVHKK
+2813 VVIFENATFTVHKK
-2827 QAVIDVSGVK
+2827 QAVIDVGGVK
-2837 VEYVYTGEPFRITEG
+2837 VEYVYTGSSFRITEG
-2852 ATHNNT
+2852 ASHNNT
-2858 DVESATSQLKYPD
+2858 DVESSTAQLKYPD
-2871 KEFLN
+2871 MDFLN
-2876 VSDSNKYKITI
+2876 VSDGGEYKITI
-2887 GETDNFL
+2887 GETQNFL

-2899 ITVTIAKATVVF
+2899 ITVTIEKATIVF
-2911 DWSGVNGEYVYNGRE
+2911 DWSGVNGEYVYNGSE

-2940 EIIYS
+2940 KIIYS

-2994 SAEYIFDATEKTV
+2994 SAEYIFDATEKALT
-3007 MVSGTLPWGIEGVNY
+3007 VSGTLPWGIEGVSY

-3030 GTTEAVAKFVYNA
+3030 GTTEAVAKFIYND
-3043 NNFNTVENMVATLT
+3043 NNFNTVENMTATLT
-3057 VTPRPV
+3057 ITPRPV
-3063 AIEIT
+3063 TIEIT

-3073 FGDEDPAYDFALA
+3073 YGDEDPAYDFALA

-3117 YKLTATGNDSCYILE
+3117 YKLTATGNDACYILE

-3169 ALTVAGGSLAPVHAD
+3169 ALTVASGSLAPAHAD
-3184 IAAAG
+3184 IAASG

-3208 NAVILTLIGGNYAA
+3208 NAVIFTLIGGNYAVA
-3222 TFEGTTENVV
+3222 FEGTTDNVV

-3342 TAALVFYVNG
+3342 TASLVFYVNG

-3361 PGHYVVTISASADD
+3361 PGHYVVTISAAADD

-3412 PEDSFEIIREQGRE
+3412 PEDSFDIIREQGRE

-3501 DVRDGYI
+3501 DVKDGYI

>member
-1 MEARRISK
+1 MSNTGKSYGKKIVFAVITLALLCYLALAASAVGSVSEFVENAEAAWDNTVAKSFASGDGSLSDPYVIKTAQQLAYFRNQVNAGNNYSGEYIVLGANIDLISASGTK
-9 ARLVVVCLSL
+9 QGFGTISEVKEHSSSSFSGTTFQGTFDGRYYEIKNLYWNGANYRGLFGHIGANGKVLNLTVSSVELIASGILNGTIAVVNEGTIDNCVVASGSIKSAGTAGGIAAYVGGGTITRCINYADVLPNGNVAVTSELPGQNDTRWLGRESGGVAGVVVKNSTIDQC
-19 VAVIGAMALLS
+19 AFYGVIRSASALGTAGGDRTGGIVGAL
-30 QAGMIVPDT
+30 D
-39 APAITGEAAS
+39 
-49 YPVSA
+49 
-54 DGYTHGSN
+54 
-62 IGRTAS
+62 
-68 DTSTSVTTADAFI
+68 
-81 TALNK
+81 
-86 NQDINLRNSI
+86 NS
-96 TLSDTQAFSHT
+96 
-107 GTYSATIYGN
+107 
-117 GYTVTLT
+117 TLT
-124 GKQTSATGLTGNIA
+124 NSYFIGEMYNTLDSTAQGGLTGEFYSPVTVRN
-138 NGSNIGGLVSTLTGK
+138 SYYQVTG
-153 VYDLNIALKSGT
+153 
-165 SASYINVSGEKSMRL
+165 
-180 GLIAGVITD
+180 
-189 GGTVEN
+189 
-195 CTVTIPSGS
+195 
-204 VLAALSATGA
+204 
-214 GESDGANTGAVAGNC
+214 GAVASALGWQQNQNESATQSGIYTSGSAASGALTSGVWTLASSKHGGYPYLKDTRLFDSYNISAADMGVTPGEVTSGYSNTSGTQLTTSNFLSSFRQAGDVGKDEKFYLSSDLTVTMNYAMSPHTCNFSGVLDGNGHTLTLNLDSSWREIVSGSNPY
-229 NGSMT
+229 NGILCSALSGGT
-234 IKNVT
+234 IKNLNIVVNASTLQTANNDCGGNAAVGLVAGNSTGGTIDNCNITINNLCLWGLSSNNGELALGGIFGFVGKNASGGTTTISNTEVNVNGNFKLQRQNSGGWSWISPMVGGLYGSHTLNITDSKVNVASGAAVT
-239 VTNNGKIIGALG
+239 YLTSGDVGSVSGGSGHYGGFVGETMSNCTLNISNSFYDFDGSYSSSKGGGTNGKIIGANQASVTASLQNIYYDTG
-251 TSFTSLAYR
+251 TS
-260 LGSGTAAMF
+260 
-269 VAFIW
+269 
-274 NDRTTYTQTMDN
+274 
-286 LVAKGNGTIEGWCC
+286 E
-300 SVLGMTYASAKAI
+300 
-313 TITNYYNQFTGTYSY
+313 
-328 GSTSGG
+328 
-334 IFGTGST
+334 
-341 PLVSYT
+341 
-347 LFKWKGSD
+347 
-355 DSSKIVNYYNGPNT
+355 
-369 DETKM
+369 
-374 VTGFYAVPDASVEVN
+374 ASV
-389 TSEYTV
+389 
-395 GFDPKASKVASSL
+395 
-408 VVVKSGVVG
+408 
-417 GERYVATIA
+417 
-426 NVKATPYV
+426 V
-434 YTNNYAFSSDGR
+434 Y
-446 TVIFRNLST
+446 
-455 TASDWRDSNGNFAC
+455 
-469 TINITKKTVDVTPVA
+469 
-484 DVNKWESSYCT
+484 
-495 TPVET
+495 
-500 GAVANNG
+500 
-507 EELERMIAQNV
+507 
-518 PEIYLAD
+518 
-525 DITDFVGFNTA
+525 
-536 TYSGT
+536 
-541 IYGNGHT
+541 
-548 VYIVDGNANTTETVG
+548 
-563 GLFGTLTGTIENV
+563 
-576 RIVLYTSYTRSV
+576 
-588 TSNKLATGLIAGSI
+588 
-602 AGGTVDNVYVY
+602 
-613 IPDGVTFGV
+613 
-622 TGGGYEGYV
+622 
-631 GAVAGVADG
+631 
-640 TSYTIKNTTVDIDG
+640 
-654 KMHLDGTYVY
+654 
-664 MAGFVGKSA
+664 
-673 TGSSAAT
+673 
-680 ATYTNNILK
+680 
-689 GDGSYSS
+689 
-696 NTSNGT
+696 
-702 EPIYLAATTVLF
+702 
-714 QAGTGN
+714 
-720 QQSTMNIDGFI
+720 
-731 NAFKGG
+731 
-737 TTNLKGGYSMYGV
+737 
-750 LTKNDNGKTMIKWT
+750 NDNG
-764 NNVSNVYDYDS
+764 
-775 PWADINNK
+775 
-783 GTEATGNNYIDVS
+783 
-796 EKRATVSTTVES
+796 
-808 STIKVTPYFP
+808 
-818 AGDTDNLVLVA
+818 
-829 GDGEESVPNLEYG
+829 
-842 DCSSKADENN
+842 
-852 ENYKVVTILKTA
+852 
-864 ITAKS
+864 
-869 TVTLTEALAYAE
+869 
-881 KIEDL
+881 
-886 NQWEHGYVADP
+886 
-897 IAENEIP
+897 
-904 SNYVGV
+904 
-910 SSASGLKTA
+910 
-919 IDNNSN
+919 
-925 IVLTSDI
+925 
-932 RNFRGFTHTK
+932 
-942 EYSGILDGNGHT
+942 
-954 VYIVAAGTAG
+954 
-964 AQNVGGLVSVL
+964 
-975 TGTIMNLRVVIA
+975 
-987 SSVTLENSATFYAG
+987 
-1001 GIAGKI
+1001 
-1007 KGSSAVVNNCAVIIK
+1007 
-1022 EGVTFKAAA
+1022 
-1031 STSGVGAIGGVAGGI
+1031 
-1046 SDSGTVVNIKNT
+1046 
-1058 TVELRGS
+1058 
-1065 DSALEISANYSFI
+1065 
-1078 GGMVGHINAGSLT
+1078 GSLDT
-1091 FTNVIFKGTGA
+1091 TGCKKVSA
-1102 LNGTASGGEGVF
+1102 F
-1114 TAGIGTIGG
+1114 
-1123 GASSVTLDG
+1123 D
-1132 MITSFNGSV
+1132 NGSV
-1141 TTNKNFYC
+1141 ALSGLFIDPKTPGMLYMQYTVDSDISYVRFGNFSDMDGVILSGGVSGMHIVRLSSALLQNATSGWQKNGGTLKDPWTDQTNE
-1149 VAFVRNGSG
+1149 VSG
-1158 SISPTV
+1158 LASGIIPAMQGINLNAGTQIGTWQGGTSISGFSSIPVQIYNSSGTLVWDSADGGDKAVSSVNGHLLPGDYYARFAYSPVYGGFFGSSGYAYNEYKKFSITKRDVAVSVADRSSVYGDLNVSSLSATANGVYTGGTQDSFNYTVTNGVTELRLNITISVNFGAARPTV
-1164 SNVYSHGAY
+1164 
-1173 RKNFGEDVYP
+1173 
-1183 SGTTAYEV
+1183 
-1191 TTTVT
+1191 
-1196 AISAA
+1196 
-1201 VKGESTPVTPY
+1201 
-1212 FPASDKEGKLYLVAG
+1212 G
-1227 DGITPAGV
+1227 D
-1235 VVYGTAPS
+1235 Y
-1243 TFAGDNDEYSE
+1243 
-1254 IKIVKTTITAGT
+1254 TI
-1266 TVTLTRPRVSAP
+1266 
-1278 TLTDDSKSLVYNG
+1278 
-1291 AGHTVN
+1291 TVN
-1297 VNELTAGAGTI
+1297 VAEVNSG
-1308 TLKEDQYTLTFAAVS
+1308 F
-1323 EGALLDEYG
+1323 
-1332 KPLNAGI
+1332 
-1339 YSLTITLIGY
+1339 
-1349 FFETGGN
+1349 
-1356 TYDLEVIV
+1356 YDLTVTNGTYAITERPVT
-1364 GQLSVNVEID
+1364 VEID
-1374 KQSKLYG
+1374 NKEKIYG
-1381 EGDPKFTYSAS
+1381 ENDPQFTYSAS
-1392 GVLEGDTLDITIYRN
+1392 GVLDGDTLNIVIYRD
-1407 DPEANRN
+1407 DPDANRN
-1414 VGKYTINGT
+1414 VGDYAIKGT
-1423 DNDTNY
+1423 DNDNNY
-1429 AVNFTNGGEE
+1429 SVTFTQGTLSILQRPVNVIINDHSKFYGEANPAFEWSYAEEQPSPVGGMAYRENAE
-1439 LFTIYPRPVIVTP
+1439 DVITVLTECMATTGSVVENYDITGTATSDNYSVTVEKGTLTVNPRPILITP
-1452 LSGQGTIY
+1452 DAEYGHVY
-1460 GESDTGDLEYE
+1460 GESGTTILTYSVSFNDASLTGNAIVTGDTLN
-1471 VSGGAGTTDSALIGS
+1471 GALARAEGANA
-1486 DVLSGKL
+1486 
-1493 GREEGSDARSYA
+1493 GRYA
-1505 INLGTLTSENNS
+1505 INLGTLTSKNNA
-1517 NYEITLASTTVYYVI
+1517 NYNITLASATVYYVI

-1564 VTISPVTGN
+1564 VTISPVTGD

-1578 VTDETVTVSAKFEK
+1578 VAGETVTVSAKFKK

-1628 TFAEEASFSVLP
+1628 TFTEEAAFSVLP
-1640 GQVTVNIDD
+1640 GQVTVNIDN

-1671 AYGEEKDVLGVT
+1671 AYGEEEDVLGVT
-1683 LELKDGDGVNFGEYT
+1683 LELKDGDDGVNFGEYT

-1703 NNNPNYDVTFVDG
+1703 NNPNYAVTFVDG

-1778 IKNAATYRGYISAEC
+1778 IEDAATYSGYISAKC

-1804 GRYTADYIVTQRPVK
+1804 GRYTADYIVTPRPVK

-1844 TVRGPVTEADFYDDV
+1844 TVSGPVTEEEGFYPVV
-1859 ADGDSITV
+1859 APESITV
-1867 TPFYTYT
+1867 KPSYSYTAPGGETQPF
-1874 SPSGTQTLADISAK
+1874 ADIIDA

-1937 YTKVYGNKDPVF
+1937 YTKVYGDKDPVF

-1954 DGETVYGEDAHEVID
+1954 DGETVYGEDAHEVIA

-1993 NYDVAVVK
+1993 NYDVAVVEGK
-2001 GTLTVEPKPVTVTI
+2001 LTVEPKPVTVTI

-2041 TSVLGFTVTRAPGND
+2041 ASVLGFTVTREKGED
-2056 VGEYA
+2056 VKEGGYA
-2061 LGGTATNANYSVTVE
+2061 LSGKATNANYSVTVE
-2076 KGSTLTINKLAVS
+2076 EGSVLTIDKLAVS

-2097 PYNAY
+2097 PYNTY
-2102 TVDNLPEPAGLGAD
+2102 TVDTLPEPAGLGAD
-2116 AQVSG
+2116 AKVSG

-2127 RVSVTFTYNTDRME
+2127 KANVVFDYKIDAAT
-2141 IVSLIAGDYLCIN
+2141 IVSLIAGDYLYID

-2179 LKVVRSGLNV
+2179 LKVVSSGLNV
-2189 DLSEYA
+2189 DLSGYD
-2195 SEYNFDPASRIIL
+2195 SEYDFDPASGIIL
-2208 SLDGVRVKTQSG
+2208 SLDEVSVKTQSG
-2220 NIISAK
+2220 NIISAQ
-2226 LKAKITSSDGS
+2226 LEAKITSSDGS
-2237 TAYFTS
+2237 TEYFTP
-2243 DDNGK
+2243 DEKG

-2256 SVSKSDKHVSLKF
+2256 SVSKSDKYVSLKF

-2288 LNKADYDL
+2288 LNKANYDL
-2296 NGITF
+2296 KGIAFEDLTET
-2301 ADKAAGYNGEA
+2301 YNGEA

-2323 GLTAEVTH
+2323 GLTASVSYA
-2331 TGDNVNYTEEGATY
+2331 GDNVNYSGTDVTA

-2380 VVITVYPQTA
+2380 VVITVYPQIA

-2400 AEEGKDYIITEG
+2400 AEEGKDYIITKG

-2458 KKRVVY
+2458 EKRVVY

-2506 DAVTAINIESVKRV
+2506 DAVTAINIESVSRV
-2520 AGENAAEYTVTVN
+2520 AGENAAAYTVTVN

-2632 VASNGNYSAIFEGG
+2632 EASNGNYSAIFEGG

-2698 GITLTREGGDRPNV
+2698 GITLTREGGDRPDV
-2712 GRYNIDCIV
+2712 RKYNIDCIV
-2721 KENSNYDVSVMNSP
+2721 KENSNYEVSVMNSP
-2735 EVVYEVTA
+2735 EAVYEVTA

-2750 NDAEKTYDGKT
+2750 NDAEKTYGDET
-2761 PPVFTWEMAEGYT
+2761 PVVFTWKMADGYK

-2827 QAVIDVSGVK
+2827 QAVIDVGGVK

-2899 ITVTIAKATVVF
+2899 ITVTIKKATVVF

-2994 SAEYIFDATEKTV
+2994 SAEYIFDATEKALT
-3007 MVSGTLPWGIEGVNY
+3007 VSGTLPWGIEGVSY

-3030 GTTEAVAKFVYNA
+3030 GTTEAVASFVYNDG
-3043 NNFNTVENMVATLT
+3043 NFNVVEDMTATLT
-3057 VTPRPV
+3057 IIPRTV
-3063 AIEIT
+3063 AVVLESGSKEFG
-3068 SASKV
+3068 SADPV
-3073 FGDEDPAYDFALA
+3073 FGYALA

-3117 YKLTATGNDSCYILE
+3117 YKLTATGNDACYILE

-3169 ALTVAGGSLAPVHAD
+3169 ALTVASGSLAPVHAD
-3184 IAAAG
+3184 IASSG
-3189 AVSVSFAEGVSITN
+3189 AVSVSVAEGVSIID
-3203 AGLYE
+3203 ADVYE
-3208 NAVILTLIGGNYAA
+3208 NAIVFSIIGGNYAA

-3232 TADYT
+3232 TASYT

-3315 RAVITAAEPEDFLY
+3315 RAIITAVTPADFLY

-3334 SLDVTINS
+3334 AIDVTINS
-3342 TAALVFYVNG
+3342 TAPLVFYING

-3361 PGHYVVTISASADD
+3361 PGHYVVTISAAADD

-3405 STDTGFY
+3405 STETGFY
-3412 PEDSFEIIREQGRE
+3412 PEDSFDIIREQGRE

-3501 DVRDGYI
+3501 DVKDGYI

>member
-1 MEARRISK
+1 
-9 ARLVVVCLSL
+9 
-19 VAVIGAMALLS
+19 
-30 QAGMIVPDT
+30 
-39 APAITGEAAS
+39 
-49 YPVSA
+49 
-54 DGYTHGSN
+54 
-62 IGRTAS
+62 
-68 DTSTSVTTADAFI
+68 
-81 TALNK
+81 
-86 NQDINLRNSI
+86 
-96 TLSDTQAFSHT
+96 
-107 GTYSATIYGN
+107 
-117 GYTVTLT
+117 
-124 GKQTSATGLTGNIA
+124 
-138 NGSNIGGLVSTLTGK
+138 
-153 VYDLNIALKSGT
+153 
-165 SASYINVSGEKSMRL
+165 
-180 GLIAGVITD
+180 
-189 GGTVEN
+189 
-195 CTVTIPSGS
+195 
-204 VLAALSATGA
+204 
-214 GESDGANTGAVAGNC
+214 
-229 NGSMT
+229 
-234 IKNVT
+234 
-239 VTNNGKIIGALG
+239 
-251 TSFTSLAYR
+251 
-260 LGSGTAAMF
+260 
-269 VAFIW
+269 
-274 NDRTTYTQTMDN
+274 
-286 LVAKGNGTIEGWCC
+286 
-300 SVLGMTYASAKAI
+300 
-313 TITNYYNQFTGTYSY
+313 
-328 GSTSGG
+328 
-334 IFGTGST
+334 
-341 PLVSYT
+341 
-347 LFKWKGSD
+347 
-355 DSSKIVNYYNGPNT
+355 
-369 DETKM
+369 
-374 VTGFYAVPDASVEVN
+374 
-389 TSEYTV
+389 
-395 GFDPKASKVASSL
+395 
-408 VVVKSGVVG
+408 
-417 GERYVATIA
+417 
-426 NVKATPYV
+426 
-434 YTNNYAFSSDGR
+434 
-446 TVIFRNLST
+446 
-455 TASDWRDSNGNFAC
+455 
-469 TINITKKTVDVTPVA
+469 
-484 DVNKWESSYCT
+484 
-495 TPVET
+495 
-500 GAVANNG
+500 
-507 EELERMIAQNV
+507 
-518 PEIYLAD
+518 
-525 DITDFVGFNTA
+525 
-536 TYSGT
+536 
-541 IYGNGHT
+541 
-548 VYIVDGNANTTETVG
+548 
-563 GLFGTLTGTIENV
+563 
-576 RIVLYTSYTRSV
+576 
-588 TSNKLATGLIAGSI
+588 
-602 AGGTVDNVYVY
+602 
-613 IPDGVTFGV
+613 
-622 TGGGYEGYV
+622 
-631 GAVAGVADG
+631 
-640 TSYTIKNTTVDIDG
+640 
-654 KMHLDGTYVY
+654 
-664 MAGFVGKSA
+664 
-673 TGSSAAT
+673 
-680 ATYTNNILK
+680 
-689 GDGSYSS
+689 
-696 NTSNGT
+696 
-702 EPIYLAATTVLF
+702 
-714 QAGTGN
+714 
-720 QQSTMNIDGFI
+720 
-731 NAFKGG
+731 
-737 TTNLKGGYSMYGV
+737 
-750 LTKNDNGKTMIKWT
+750 
-764 NNVSNVYDYDS
+764 
-775 PWADINNK
+775 
-783 GTEATGNNYIDVS
+783 
-796 EKRATVSTTVES
+796 
-808 STIKVTPYFP
+808 
-818 AGDTDNLVLVA
+818 
-829 GDGEESVPNLEYG
+829 
-842 DCSSKADENN
+842 
-852 ENYKVVTILKTA
+852 
-864 ITAKS
+864 
-869 TVTLTEALAYAE
+869 
-881 KIEDL
+881 
-886 NQWEHGYVADP
+886 
-897 IAENEIP
+897 
-904 SNYVGV
+904 
-910 SSASGLKTA
+910 
-919 IDNNSN
+919 
-925 IVLTSDI
+925 
-932 RNFRGFTHTK
+932 
-942 EYSGILDGNGHT
+942 
-954 VYIVAAGTAG
+954 
-964 AQNVGGLVSVL
+964 
-975 TGTIMNLRVVIA
+975 
-987 SSVTLENSATFYAG
+987 
-1001 GIAGKI
+1001 
-1007 KGSSAVVNNCAVIIK
+1007 
-1022 EGVTFKAAA
+1022 
-1031 STSGVGAIGGVAGGI
+1031 
-1046 SDSGTVVNIKNT
+1046 
-1058 TVELRGS
+1058 
-1065 DSALEISANYSFI
+1065 
-1078 GGMVGHINAGSLT
+1078 
-1091 FTNVIFKGTGA
+1091 
-1102 LNGTASGGEGVF
+1102 
-1114 TAGIGTIGG
+1114 
-1123 GASSVTLDG
+1123 
-1132 MITSFNGSV
+1132 
-1141 TTNKNFYC
+1141 
-1149 VAFVRNGSG
+1149 
-1158 SISPTV
+1158 
-1164 SNVYSHGAY
+1164 
-1173 RKNFGEDVYP
+1173 
-1183 SGTTAYEV
+1183 
-1191 TTTVT
+1191 
-1196 AISAA
+1196 
-1201 VKGESTPVTPY
+1201 
-1212 FPASDKEGKLYLVAG
+1212 
-1227 DGITPAGV
+1227 
-1235 VVYGTAPS
+1235 
-1243 TFAGDNDEYSE
+1243 
-1254 IKIVKTTITAGT
+1254 
-1266 TVTLTRPRVSAP
+1266 
-1278 TLTDDSKSLVYNG
+1278 
-1291 AGHTVN
+1291 
-1297 VNELTAGAGTI
+1297 
-1308 TLKEDQYTLTFAAVS
+1308 
-1323 EGALLDEYG
+1323 
-1332 KPLNAGI
+1332 
-1339 YSLTITLIGY
+1339 
-1349 FFETGGN
+1349 
-1356 TYDLEVIV
+1356 
-1364 GQLSVNVEID
+1364 
-1374 KQSKLYG
+1374 
-1381 EGDPKFTYSAS
+1381 
-1392 GVLEGDTLDITIYRN
+1392 
-1407 DPEANRN
+1407 
-1414 VGKYTINGT
+1414 
-1423 DNDTNY
+1423 
-1429 AVNFTNGGEE
+1429 
-1439 LFTIYPRPVIVTP
+1439 
-1452 LSGQGTIY
+1452 
-1460 GESDTGDLEYE
+1460 
-1471 VSGGAGTTDSALIGS
+1471 
-1486 DVLSGKL
+1486 
-1493 GREEGSDARSYA
+1493 
-1505 INLGTLTSENNS
+1505 
-1517 NYEITLASTTVYYVI
+1517 
-1532 SPRPLKYSVTLSGMQ
+1532 MQ

-1564 VTISPVTGN
+1564 VTISPVTGD

-1578 VTDETVTVSAKFEK
+1578 VAGETVTVSAKFKK

-1628 TFAEEASFSVLP
+1628 TFAEEAAFSVLP

-1703 NNNPNYDVTFVDG
+1703 NNPNYAVTFVDG

-1736 YGEPI
+1736 YGEQI

-1778 IKNAATYRGYISAEC
+1778 IKDADTYSGYISAKC

-1804 GRYTADYIVTQRPVK
+1804 GRYTADYIVTRRPVK

-1827 HEGNYL
+1827 REGNYL
-1833 YYGEFVESTHV
+1833 YYGEFDESRNISV
-1844 TVRGPVTEADFYDDV
+1844 TGPIEGEGLYPVV
-1859 ADGDSITV
+1859 ASESITV
-1867 TPFYTYT
+1867 KPSYSYTAPGGETQPF
-1874 SPSGTQTLADISAK
+1874 ADIIDA

-1937 YTKVYGNKDPVF
+1937 YTKVYGDKDPVF

-1954 DGETVYGEDAHEVID
+1954 DGETVYGEDAHEVIA

-1993 NYDVAVVK
+1993 NYDVAVVEGK
-2001 GTLTVEPKPVTVTI
+2001 LTVEPKPVTVTI

-2116 AQVSG
+2116 AKVSG

-2127 RVSVTFTYNTDRME
+2127 KANVVFDYNENAAT
-2141 IVSLIAGDYLCIN
+2141 IVSQIAGDYFYID

-2159 VKEDGSDANGNY
+2159 VKEDGSDASGNY

-2189 DLSEYA
+2189 DLSGYA
-2195 SEYNFDPASRIIL
+2195 SEYNFDPASGIIL
-2208 SLDGVRVKTQSG
+2208 SLDKVIVKTQSG
-2220 NIISAK
+2220 NIISSEEAE
-2226 LKAKITSSDGS
+2226 LEAKITSADGS
-2237 TAYFTS
+2237 TAYFTP
-2243 DDNGK
+2243 DEKG

-2256 SVSKSDKHVSLKF
+2256 SVSKSDKYVSLKF

-2288 LNKADYDL
+2288 LNKANYDL
-2296 NGITF
+2296 KGIAFEDLTET
-2301 ADKAAGYNGEA
+2301 YNGEA

-2323 GLTAEVTH
+2323 GLTASVSYA
-2331 TGDNVNYTEEGATY
+2331 GDNVNYSGRDVTA

-2366 PESRTAKLTIKRAS
+2366 PESRTAKLTIERAS

-2458 KKRVVY
+2458 EKRVVY

-2506 DAVTAINIESVKRV
+2506 DAVTAINIESVSRV
-2520 AGENAAEYTVTVN
+2520 AGENAAAYTVTVN
-2533 CGESNYDVRSDLLSK
+2533 CGESNYDVRSDLLSQ
-2548 FIIAPREITL
+2548 FIIAPREITV
-2558 ILDKSAF
+2558 ILDKPAF
-2565 KSVYGEEMVMPS
+2565 VSVYGEDLISPS
-2577 ADVHLSLKAGSALV
+2577 ADTHLKLKAGSALV
-2591 GAEAGKNLSEAGFTV
+2591 GVESGKKLSEAGFKV
-2606 SFTGEFAA
+2606 EFDGELAEGNVTG
-2614 GGIAGYYGAGT
+2614 GYYPAKT
-2625 YKDVVEA
+2625 YADA
-2632 VASNGNYSAIFEGG
+2632 VMATCSNGNYSVIFEGG

-2698 GITLTREGGDRPNV
+2698 GITLTREGGDRPDV
-2712 GRYNIDCIV
+2712 GKYNIDCIV
-2721 KENSNYDVSVMNSP
+2721 EENSNYEVSVMNSP

-2750 NDAEKTYDGKT
+2750 NDAEKTYGDET
-2761 PPVFTWEMAEGYT
+2761 PVFTWEMAEGYT

-2800 YTISGTSSAGTNY
+2800 YTISGTAPTTGNY
-2813 LVVFENATFTVHKK
+2813 KVVFVNGTLKVNKK
-2827 QAVIDVSGVK
+2827 QASIDVSGV
-2837 VEYVYTGEPFRITEG
+2837 VTEYVYTGKTFRITEG

-2858 DVESATSQLKYPD
+2858 DVESATSQLIYPD
-2871 KEFLN
+2871 YEFRN
-2876 VSDSNKYKITI
+2876 VSDSGEYIIKIR
-2887 GETDNFL
+2887 ETDNFL

-2911 DWSGVNGEYVYNGRE
+2911 DWSGVNGEYVYNGSE

-3022 AGNALTEV
+3022 AGNALTEA
-3030 GTTEAVAKFVYNA
+3030 GTTEAVAKFIYNK
-3043 NNFNTVENMVATLT
+3043 NNFNAVENMKATLT
-3057 VTPRPV
+3057 ITPRPV

-3073 FGDEDPAYDFALA
+3073 YGDEDPEFGFALA

-3117 YKLTATGNDSCYILE
+3117 YKLTATGNDACYILE

-3169 ALTVAGGSLAPVHAD
+3169 ALIVASGSLAPVHAD

-3189 AVSVSFAEGVSITN
+3189 AVSVSFAEGVSIID
-3203 AGLYE
+3203 AGVYE
-3208 NAVILTLIGGNYAA
+3208 NAIVFTLVGGNYAA
-3222 TFEGTTENVV
+3222 SFEGVAESVM

-3342 TAALVFYVNG
+3342 TASLVFYVNG

-3395 HEADGAEISV
+3395 HEEDGAEISV

-3501 DVRDGYI
+3501 DVKDGYI

>member
-1 MEARRISK
+1 MKARRISR
-9 ARLVVVCLSL
+9 ARLAVVCLSL
-19 VAVIGAMALLS
+19 VAVIAAMALLS

-62 IGRTAS
+62 IGRAAS
-68 DTSTSVTTADAFI
+68 GTSVSTADAFM
-81 TALNK
+81 TALNG
-86 NQDINLRNSI
+86 NQSINLQSDI
-96 TLSDTQAFSHT
+96 TLSNTQAFSHS

-117 GYTVTLT
+117 GHTVTLT
-124 GKQTSATGLTGNIA
+124 GKQSTTSGITGNIA

-153 VYDLNIALKSGT
+153 VYDLNVELKSGT
-165 SASYINVSGEKSMRL
+165 SASYINRSGGKSMRL

-214 GESDGANTGAVAGNC
+214 GESDGANTGAIAGNC

-251 TSFTSLAYR
+251 TNFTSLAYR

-274 NDRTTYTQTMDN
+274 NDRTSYTQTMDN

-426 NVKATPYV
+426 NVKSTPYV
-434 YTNNYAFSSDGR
+434 YTNNYAFSADGG

-455 TASDWRDSNGNFAC
+455 TASDWRNSNGNFAC

-500 GAVANNG
+500 GVVANDG

-518 PEIYLAD
+518 SEIYLAD

-548 VYIVDGNANTTETVG
+548 VYIVDGNANTTQTVG
-563 GLFGTLTGTIENV
+563 GLTGTLTGTV
-576 RIVLYTSYTRSV
+576 KDLRVVLYVSYERTAS
-588 TSNKLATGLIAGSI
+588 SNKLATGIIAGSLN
-602 AGGTVDNVYVY
+602 GGTVDNVYVY

-622 TGGGYEGYV
+622 KGSQEGYV

-673 TGSSAAT
+673 TGSSAVT

-689 GDGSYSS
+689 GDGSFSS
-696 NTSNGT
+696 SQSNGT

-720 QQSTMNIDGFI
+720 PQSTMNIDGFI

-783 GTEATGNNYIDVS
+783 GTDATGNNYIDVS
-796 EKRATVSTTVES
+796 NVRSTVSTAVDS
-808 STIKVTPYFP
+808 YAIGVTPYFP
-818 AGDTDNLVLVA
+818 AGDTTNLVLVA
-829 GDGEESVPNLEYG
+829 GNGTETVPKLEYG
-842 DCSSKADENN
+842 EYESKEDG
-852 ENYKVVTILKTA
+852 NYKVVTIPKTA

-869 TVTLTEALAYAE
+869 TVTLTEVITPATP
-881 KIEDL
+881 IDDL
-886 NQWEHGYVADP
+886 NQWEHGYVSGTGSTGTA
-897 IAENEIP
+897 
-904 SNYVGV
+904 V
-910 SSASGLKTA
+910 SDGTELANA
-919 IDNNSN
+919 INDGGD
-925 IVLTSDI
+925 IYLTGDI
-932 RNFRGFTHTK
+932 RDFVGFSHTK
-942 EYSGILDGNGHT
+942 TYSGTLDGNGHT
-954 VYIVAAGTAG
+954 IYIVKARAASGNNIGGLFSTLSGTIENVRIVVMAGVDLPSTGYVGAVAG
-964 AQNVGGLVSVL
+964 ALSGDAQVNNVSVIINSGVSL
-975 TGTIMNLRVVIA
+975 ISTISGNNA
-987 SSVTLENSATFYAG
+987 GGAG
-1001 GIAGKI
+1001 GIAGGLI
-1007 KGSSAVVNNCAVIIK
+1007 
-1022 EGVTFKAAA
+1022 
-1031 STSGVGAIGGVAGGI
+1031 SGA
-1046 SDSGTVVNIKNT
+1046 GTVTISNS
-1058 TVELRGS
+1058 TVELNG
-1065 DSALEISANYSFI
+1065 ALEANAKWTFI
-1078 GGMVGHINAGSLT
+1078 GGFVGHLNGGNIG

-1102 LNGTASGGEGVF
+1102 LNGTASGREGVH
-1114 TAGIGTIGG
+1114 TAAVAVVGG
-1123 GASSVTLDG
+1123 GVKAVTLDG
-1132 MITSFNGSV
+1132 LINAFTGDKTSNKSAYAIT
-1141 TTNKNFYC
+1141 
-1149 VAFVRNGSG
+1149 FVRNGSNVATPTISHVYTYGGNFSNEG
-1158 SISPTV
+1158 SM
-1164 SNVYSHGAY
+1164 A
-1173 RKNFGEDVYP
+1173 FG
-1183 SGTTAYEV
+1183 
-1191 TTTVT
+1191 
-1196 AISAA
+1196 
-1201 VKGESTPVTPY
+1201 TPVDVSKIKAEIKTVVDGETVPVIPY
-1212 FPASDKEGKLYLVAG
+1212 FPVSAGTGNLVLVAG
-1227 DGITPAGV
+1227 DGQTVAGILMYGNIVSTADEANGKYSVITIAKDDVSP
-1235 VVYGTAPS
+1235 
-1243 TFAGDNDEYSE
+1243 
-1254 IKIVKTTITAGT
+1254 KTTVI
-1266 TVTLTRPRVSAP
+1266 LTRPKVADP
-1278 TLTDDSKSLVYNG
+1278 TLTDDSESLVYNG
-1291 AGHTVN
+1291 AGQTVT
-1297 VNELTAGAGTI
+1297 VNELTAGDGKI

-1323 EGALLDEYG
+1323 EGALLDGDG
-1332 KPLNAGI
+1332 KPLNAGT
-1339 YSLTITLIGY
+1339 YTLTVTLKGY
-1349 FFETGGN
+1349 FFVSGGN

-1374 KQSKLYG
+1374 EQSKLYG
-1381 EGDPKFTYSAS
+1381 EADPVLTFTVTGSLAQGDDSEDLGVTLTREEGYTVGTYAITGGSAS
-1392 GVLEGDTLDITIYRN
+1392 V
-1407 DPEANRN
+1407 
-1414 VGKYTINGT
+1414 
-1423 DNDTNY
+1423 NY
-1429 AVNFTNGGEE
+1429 AVNFTNGGKA
-1439 LFTIYPRPVIVTP
+1439 LFTIDPRPVIVTP

-1471 VSGGAGTTDSALIGS
+1471 VSGGAGTTGSALIGS

-1505 INLGTLTSENNS
+1505 INLGTLSNA
-1517 NYEITLASTTVYYVI
+1517 NYEITLASSTVYYYVI

-1564 VTISPVTGN
+1564 VTISPVTGD

-1578 VTDETVTVSAKFEK
+1578 VAGETVTVSAKFEK

-1603 GAYSVIGITAV
+1603 GSYTISDIEVVYGKNTLA
-1614 FDAASGAKESNYTV
+1614 SNYEITLGNKV
-1628 TFAEEASFSVLP
+1628 SFDIVAKA
-1640 GQVTVNIDD
+1640 VTVYISSHTKVYGEANPVFASTDWSLAEGFSMAYDED
-1649 KTKTYGDAAPAFTF
+1649 KTVLNV
-1663 TLSEGSEL
+1663 TLSLS
-1671 AYGEEKDVLGVT
+1671 
-1683 LELKDGDGVNFGEYT
+1683 GDGVDVKEDGYA
-1698 ITGNW
+1698 ITGKW
-1703 NNNPNYDVTFVDG
+1703 NNPNYAVTFVDG

-1722 RAITVTLKQNFSSV
+1722 RAITVTLEQNFSSV

-1778 IKNAATYRGYISAEC
+1778 IKIKDADTYSDYISAEC
-1793 ENVNYEVTWTE
+1793 KNVNYEVTWTE
-1804 GRYTADYIVTQRPVK
+1804 GNTADYIVTPRPVK

-1827 HEGNYL
+1827 YEGNYL

-1937 YTKVYGNKDPVF
+1937 YTKVYGDKDPVF

-1954 DGETVYGEDAHEVID
+1954 DGETVYGEDAHDVIE

-2001 GTLTVEPKPVTVTI
+2001 GKLTVEPKPVTVTI
-2015 TSATKTYGEADPDFK
+2015 TSATKTYGEADPEFK
-2030 WTHTELANYEG
+2030 WKHTELANYEG

-2089 FAVTNAQL
+2089 FAVKNAQL
-2097 PYNAY
+2097 PYNMY
-2102 TVDNLPEPAGLGAD
+2102 TAEELPEPAGLGAD
-2116 AQVSG
+2116 AKVSG

-2127 RVSVTFTYNTDRME
+2127 KANVVFDYNENAAT
-2141 IVSLIAGDYLCIN
+2141 IVSQIAGDYFYID

-2159 VKEDGSDANGNY
+2159 VKEDGSDASGNY

-2179 LKVVRSGLNV
+2179 LRVVKSGLNV
-2189 DLSEYA
+2189 DLSRYA
-2195 SEYNFDPASRIIL
+2195 SEYDFDPASGIIL
-2208 SLDGVRVKTQSG
+2208 SLNKVIVKTQSG
-2220 NIISAK
+2220 NIISAE
-2226 LKAKITSSDGS
+2226 LKAKITSADGS
-2237 TAYFTS
+2237 TAYFTP
-2243 DDNGK
+2243 DEKG

-2256 SVSKSDKHVSLKF
+2256 SVSKSDKYVSLKF

-2288 LNKADYDL
+2288 LNKANYDL
-2296 NGITF
+2296 KGIAFEDLTET
-2301 ADKAAGYNGEA
+2301 YNGEA

-2323 GLTAEVTH
+2323 GLTASVSYA
-2331 TGDNVNYTEEGATY
+2331 GDNVNYSGRDVTA

-2366 PESRTAKLTIKRAS
+2366 PESRTAKLTIERAS

-2458 KKRVVY
+2458 EKRVVY

-2469 EYFLKTYG
+2469 EYFFKTYG

-2827 QAVIDVSGVK
+2827 QAVIDVGGVK

-2899 ITVTIAKATVVF
+2899 ITVTITKATVVF

-2994 SAEYIFDATEKTV
+2994 SAEYIFDATEKALT
-3007 MVSGTLPWGIEGVNY
+3007 VSGTLPWGIEGVNY
-3022 AGNALTEV
+3022 TANALTEA
-3030 GTTEAVAKFVYNA
+3030 GTTEAVAKFIYND
-3043 NNFNTVENMVATLT
+3043 NNFNAVKNMTATLT
-3057 VTPRPV
+3057 ITPRPV

-3073 FGDEDPAYDFALA
+3073 FGDEDPEFGFALA
-3086 AEQPYEGTDTV
+3086 AEQHYEGTDTV

-3117 YKLTATGNDSCYILE
+3117 YKLTATGNDACYILE

-3189 AVSVSFAEGVSITN
+3189 AVSVSVAEGVSIID
-3203 AGLYE
+3203 AGVYE
-3208 NAVILTLIGGNYAA
+3208 NAIVFTLVGGNYAA
-3222 TFEGTTENVV
+3222 SFEGVAESVM

-3342 TAALVFYVNG
+3342 TASLVFYVNG

-3395 HEADGAEISV
+3395 HEEDGAEISV
-3405 STDTGFY
+3405 STETGFY

-3501 DVRDGYI
+3501 DVKDGYI
-3508 EITAADVEAV
+3508 EISAADVEAV